1 MNHQSLNEMFQNDG
15 YVLELYN
22 TISLRNT
29 RQHCMRDLR
38 NLVCLVRSQ
47 ADQGYSY
54 CPVLNN
60 VLIIEYEMLQSTN

>member
-15 YVLELYN
+15 YILELYN

-29 RQHCMRDLR
+29 RQHCMRAL
-38 NLVCLVRSQ
+38 RSQ

-54 CPVLNN
+54 CPMLNN